1 MNITRRITA
10 ALGSSR
16 GLFLIAVL
24 AGSMTGFGFLGLGS
38 AMGDTVTARFADA
51 DGLVTGNDVRIA
63 GEIAGSVTSVDFA
76 VDQTTGK
83 QFAQVQFQVDG
94 SHWPLHQ
101 GTFVAVKPKG
111 VLSNVFVDLQPGPLG
126 NPSLG
131 DHPFFGLSQT
141 QSPVGLDEL
150 NNVFT
155 PSVTEAIRT
164 QLQEG
169 VLALGGSGAPDL
181 NQTLL
186 YADPLTK
193 DTIPV
198 TSVLAGDSPQ
208 LSRLNF
214 EFNTISGE
222 LAREDFNL
230 RPLITNLD
238 TTLGVLAQRESDVQ
252 GILVHAA
259 SVFSELNRGLA
270 PVVRPDAGNKIPVA
284 GESDLARLFTIGPQ
298 ALTCAEAIS
307 TYITPIVTQVN
318 PHIPNLDVL
327 LGEFVTATGYNTGTN
342 GGVDALRI
350 DPTTPP
356 HTESAKQSGG
366 IHAEHPNVNNVPAYL
381 APPNGTLSLPSN
393 LPNGC
398 GPILGTGGIG

>member
-51 DGLVTGNDVRIA
+51 DGLVTGNDVRVA

-259 SVFSELNRGLA
+259 SVFSELNRGL
-270 PVVRPDAGNKIPVA
+270 
-284 GESDLARLFTIGPQ
+284 
-298 ALTCAEAIS
+298 
-307 TYITPIVTQVN
+307 
-318 PHIPNLDVL
+318 VL